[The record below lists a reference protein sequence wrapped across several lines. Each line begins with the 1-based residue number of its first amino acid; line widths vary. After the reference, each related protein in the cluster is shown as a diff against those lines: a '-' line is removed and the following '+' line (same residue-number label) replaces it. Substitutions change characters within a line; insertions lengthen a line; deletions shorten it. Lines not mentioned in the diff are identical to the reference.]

1 MNLLSMRYFISVAE
15 YSSFTK
21 ASEHLYV
28 TQPTLSRQILDL
40 EEELGVQL
48 FVRGRHSLTLTEQG
62 SRFLPEAMEII
73 RRCDNIRQIVRQKDD
88 GNVIGLL
95 NIGYQ
100 GFLDTKIMHHTL
112 KSLTEKHPRIDFSLA
127 RGNPAEL
134 RHHLLINK
142 CDVVFA
148 LNTCFASIPNI
159 ECIKLQ
165 ENELQ
170 IAVPRNHRLSK
181 YDTIDMK
188 ELANENFIML
198 DRKISPFTVDYA
210 TSLCM
215 KNGFSP
221 NASYY
226 VNDAEKALLLVGSG
240 KGIAFLHSRNNIKSL
255 DENYDIKVLSIE
267 KIDSD
272 LDFVLAFKSDN
283 KNPIIPI
290 FVSELMSFNE
300 HSSSQASENS
310 HGYESSSV

>member
-1 MNLLSMRYFISVAE
+1 MERLSRMNLLSLRYFISVAE

-28 TQPTLSRQILDL
+28 TQPTLSRQIQDL
-40 EEELGVQL
+40 EEELGVRL
-48 FVRGRHSLTLTEQG
+48 FTRGRHSLTLTKQG
-62 SRFLPEAMEII
+62 NLLLHEATEII
-73 RRCDNIRQIVRQKDD
+73 RKCDNIREIVKQEEDDD

-100 GFLDTKIMHHTL
+100 GFLNTKLMHHTL
-112 KSLTEKHPRIDFSLA
+112 KTVTKKYPRIDFSLS
-127 RGNPAEL
+127 RGNPPEL

-148 LNTCFASIPNI
+148 LHTSVASIPNI

-165 ENELQ
+165 ENEMQ
-170 IAVPRNHRLSK
+170 IAVPQSHRLSK
-181 YDTIDMK
+181 YDSINMK
-188 ELANENFIML
+188 ELANENFVML
-198 DRKISPFTVDYA
+198 ERKISPFTVDYA

-240 KGIAFLHSRNNIKSL
+240 KGIAFLHSTHNINRP
-255 DENYDIKVLSIE
+255 DETYDIKVLRIE
-267 KIDSD
+267 GIDSD
-272 LDFVLAFKSDN
+272 LDFVLAFKRDN
-283 KNPIIPI
+283 TNPIIPI
-290 FVSELMSFNE
+290 FVSELISFNE
-300 HSSSQASENS
+300 PINS
-310 HGYESSSV
+310 H